1 MDAIKKYIFVKVVHS
16 KENNLKLKKKKYAVV
31 LLCSAILGTF
41 VNTVSALETSNPKSK
56 ISNLE
61 ELQSEENVSDKTSE
75 SSKDTVTPSEQN
87 ESPES
92 DGDEGGTKQNK
103 TDQTVSSDHQEKSN
117 IEIDEN
123 DEQMNHKMGT
133 YAKGYGLSDVSGRPM
148 LRAEG
153 VPTIYS
159 NDKSLPSRDVV
170 DIASWQSWMTQND
183 FNLLKQQGIKAI
195 CVKITEGTS
204 YKNPYAAN
212 QIKMAKNA
220 GLIVSVY
227 HCSRF
232 SSNAG
237 AISEAN
243 FFAKT
248 ANELGLSK
256 GTLMVNDA
264 EDGDMQPKKVDLTIT
279 CNTFAEQLKNNGFKN
294 VLHYASASWVGV
306 GNVPLEYDKMGGIN
320 NFWIAQYDYAK
331 PSSSNL
337 KWRDKGGA
345 WQYSSNM
352 ILAGGSKSE
361 FLDVSI
367 DYKGRFTGAIA
378 NTAMTYDSH
387 VEGIG
392 WQGYTTDN
400 TIGGTTGSGKR
411 LEAFRISYDSSLGS
425 GGISYASSVKG
436 QGWQNEVTTGNISGT
451 IAQSKP
457 LEALK
462 IRLTGAVANKYD
474 IYYRVHSSNIGW
486 LGWAKNGEAAGTG
499 NSDTKIEAYQVHIV
513 LKGSIAPGATL
524 NAYVDRTKIMITEE
538 SHVSTFGWQPKVF
551 DAMQSGTT
559 GQSKAVEAIKL
570 GFTKATPVEGNIS
583 IQSHIAGVGWEQGWK
598 TNGQQSGTTG
608 QSKAIEAIRVQ
619 LTGKISEQYDIY
631 YRVHSQNYGWLGWA
645 KNGENAGTQGLS
657 LRIEAYEIRVV
668 EKGGDTPAG
677 TNQSSFVKGEPVPAY
692 SYTSHVQ
699 GIGWMPSVVNL
710 GVSGTTGQSRRIE
723 AIQINNPMLEYR
735 THLAEIGWTSWTS
748 KNNQVS
754 GTTGQSRSAQ
764 ALSIRLKP
772 QYIDKFDVYYRAH
785 SASQGWLGWTK
796 NGADAGTKGYN
807 LQMEVYQIRILP
819 KNSGLSPTLSTAF
832 KAK

>member
-1 MDAIKKYIFVKVVHS
+1 MDAIKKYIFVEVVHS

-31 LLCSAILGTF
+31 LLCSAVLGTF
-41 VNTVSALETSNPKSK
+41 GNTVSALETSNPKSK

-61 ELQSEENVSDKTSE
+61 ELQSEEDVSNKTSE

-87 ESPES
+87 ESPEN
-92 DGDEGGTKQNK
+92 DGIESGTTQNK
-103 TDQTVSSDHQEKSN
+103 PDQTVNSDHQEKSN
-117 IEIDEN
+117 IEVDEN

-212 QIKMAKNA
+212 QIKMARNA

-227 HCSRF
+227 HYSHF

-243 FFAKT
+243 FFTKT

-306 GNVPLEYDKMGGIN
+306 GNVSLEYDKMGGIN

-345 WQYSSNM
+345 WPYSSNM

-367 DYKGRFTGAIA
+367 DYKGRFTGATT

-400 TIGGTTGSGKR
+400 TIGGTTGVGKR

-425 GGISYASSVKG
+425 GGISYSSSVKVK
-436 QGWQNEVTTGNISGT
+436 GWQNEVTTGNISGT
-451 IAQSKP
+451 IGQSKP

-474 IYYRVHSSNIGW
+474 IYLRVHSSNIGW

-513 LKGSIAPGATL
+513 PKGSIAPGATL

-570 GFTKATPVEGNIS
+570 GFTKAIPVEGNIS
-583 IQSHIAGVGWEQGWK
+583 IQSHIAGIGWEQGWK

-619 LTGKISEQYDIY
+619 LTGKMSEQYDIY

-657 LRIEAYEIRVV
+657 LRMEAYEIRLV
-668 EKGGDTPAG
+668 EKGGNAPTG
-677 TNQSSFVKGEPVPAY
+677 TNQPAFVKGEPVPAY

-699 GIGWMPSVVNL
+699 GIGWLPSVVNL

-772 QYIDKFDVYYRAH
+772 QYIDKFDVYYRVH

-807 LQMEVYQIRILP
+807 LQMESYQIRILP

>member
-1 MDAIKKYIFVKVVHS
+1 M
-16 KENNLKLKKKKYAVV
+16 KKKKYAVV
-31 LLCSAILGTF
+31 LLCSAVLGTF

-61 ELQSEENVSDKTSE
+61 ELQSEEDVSNKTSE

-87 ESPES
+87 ELPEN
-92 DGDEGGTKQNK
+92 DGIESGTTQNK
-103 TDQTVSSDHQEKSN
+103 PDQTVNSDHQEKSN
-117 IEIDEN
+117 IEVDEN

-212 QIKMAKNA
+212 QIKMARNA

-227 HCSRF
+227 HYSRF

-306 GNVPLEYDKMGGIN
+306 GNVSLEYDKMGGIN

-367 DYKGRFTGAIA
+367 DYKGRFTGATT

-387 VEGIG
+387 VEELV
-392 WQGYTTDN
+392 
-400 TIGGTTGSGKR
+400 GKV
-411 LEAFRISYDSSLGS
+411 I
-425 GGISYASSVKG
+425 
-436 QGWQNEVTTGNISGT
+436 QQ
-451 IAQSKP
+451 
-457 LEALK
+457 
-462 IRLTGAVANKYD
+462 
-474 IYYRVHSSNIGW
+474 
-486 LGWAKNGEAAGTG
+486 
-499 NSDTKIEAYQVHIV
+499 
-513 LKGSIAPGATL
+513 
-524 NAYVDRTKIMITEE
+524 IT
-538 SHVSTFGWQPKVF
+538 
-551 DAMQSGTT
+551 
-559 GQSKAVEAIKL
+559 
-570 GFTKATPVEGNIS
+570 
-583 IQSHIAGVGWEQGWK
+583 
-598 TNGQQSGTTG
+598 
-608 QSKAIEAIRVQ
+608 Q
-619 LTGKISEQYDIY
+619 L
-631 YRVHSQNYGWLGWA
+631 
-645 KNGENAGTQGLS
+645 
-657 LRIEAYEIRVV
+657 VV
-668 EKGGDTPAG
+668 RQE
-677 TNQSSFVKGEPVPAY
+677 
-692 SYTSHVQ
+692 
-699 GIGWMPSVVNL
+699 
-710 GVSGTTGQSRRIE
+710 
-723 AIQINNPMLEYR
+723 
-735 THLAEIGWTSWTS
+735 
-748 KNNQVS
+748 
-754 GTTGQSRSAQ
+754 
-764 ALSIRLKP
+764 
-772 QYIDKFDVYYRAH
+772 
-785 SASQGWLGWTK
+785 
-796 NGADAGTKGYN
+796 
-807 LQMEVYQIRILP
+807 
-819 KNSGLSPTLSTAF
+819 
-832 KAK
+832 